1 MYNIGSAFP
10 IFVYQKSLVFSACG
24 ALFSKYRFKNRQHK
38 PEVCRLLNCVAI
50 GIRKKTLDDLFFL
63 GDPVY
68 PHFDL
73 SFYDLIFFSVFFLAF
88 FPPLTI
94 AECS

>member
-1 MYNIGSAFP
+1 MPVVPYFLSIGL
-10 IFVYQKSLVFSACG
+10 KTGSLQV
-24 ALFSKYRFKNRQHK
+24 Q
-38 PEVCRLLNCVAI
+38 NCVAI
-50 GIRKKTLDDLFFL
+50 GMRMKNLDDLFFL

-73 SFYDLIFFSVFFLAF
+73 SLHDLIFFSVFFLAF
-88 FPPLTI
+88 FPLLTI